1 MRALRA
7 QGASFSIAGVPLLQP
22 VSLDLQAGQLTALLG
37 PNGAG
42 KSTLLSLLCG
52 QRKPSSGQVRMNG
65 HDLADYRPDALA
77 RVRALLAQD
86 SSIAF
91 DYTVREV
98 VELGRFPHRLQPSRD
113 EDGIIDAA
121 MRATDVL
128 HLKDRVA
135 NSLSGGERARAQ
147 LARVL
152 AQIWEPLADG
162 APRWLLM
169 DEPTAAL
176 DLSHQHQVLRL
187 ARDWAIGQGVGV
199 VAVLHDLNLALRYAD
214 EAVLLERGQIFAHG
228 APRAVLTEDAV
239 HTVWQVRAQAIQ
251 SEDGFAQLL
260 VR

>member
-1 MRALRA
+1 MRSLRA
-7 QGASFSIAGVPLLQP
+7 ESASFAVAGVPLLQP
-22 VSLDLQAGQLTALLG
+22 VSLDLQPGELTALLG

-42 KSTLLSLLCG
+42 KSTLMSLLCG
-52 QRKPSSGQVRMNG
+52 QRKPTQGQVHLNG
-65 HDLADYRPDALA
+65 QNLAAYRPDALA
-77 RVRALLAQD
+77 RVRALLPQD

-91 DYTVREV
+91 EYTVREV
-98 VELGRFPHRLQPSRD
+98 AELGRFPHRLQPSRD
-113 EDGIIDAA
+113 EDGIIEAA
-121 MRATDVL
+121 LRATDVL
-128 HLKDRVA
+128 HLQDRVV

-152 AQIWEPLADG
+152 AQIWDPLPDG

-187 ARDWAIGQGVGV
+187 ARDWAIQQGVGV

-214 EAVLLERGQIFAHG
+214 QAVLLQRGQVFAQG
-228 APRAVLTEDAV
+228 APREVLTEDAV
-239 HTVWQVRAQAIQ
+239 HAVWQVRAQSIQ